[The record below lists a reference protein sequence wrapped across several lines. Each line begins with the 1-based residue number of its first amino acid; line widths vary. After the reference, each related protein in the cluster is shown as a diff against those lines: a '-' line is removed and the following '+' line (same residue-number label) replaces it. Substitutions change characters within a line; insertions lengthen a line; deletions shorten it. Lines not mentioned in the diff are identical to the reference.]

1 MRLLIA
7 RRPRIV
13 VEIEERR
20 DSNLEVLLVLDD
32 ADNWV
37 GHAPPYRTGGE
48 AFTLSPPRGHLSLK
62 QFSLEIPIGRT
73 DILA

>member
-1 MRLLIA
+1 MDLRVG
-7 RRPRIV
+7 PRGFLGCFGRHAIVDSPAAWIV

-20 DSNLEVLLVLDD
+20 DSNLEALLVLDD

-48 AFTLSPPRGHLSLK
+48 AFTLSP
-62 QFSLEIPIGRT
+62 
-73 DILA
+73 LAVTSV